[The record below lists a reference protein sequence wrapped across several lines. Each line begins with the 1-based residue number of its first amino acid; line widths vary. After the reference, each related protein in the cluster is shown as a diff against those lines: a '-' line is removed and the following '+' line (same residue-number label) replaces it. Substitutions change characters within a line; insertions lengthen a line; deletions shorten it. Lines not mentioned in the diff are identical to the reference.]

1 MIISQ
6 SELFQKISAAVLH
19 LKSKAADNMETAGTI
34 AMLENTLN
42 LLSATSI
49 QLNIDEFPTDEAD
62 CLALI
67 NNAENGLDESDLEE
81 LKYLAQSLRWALDVV
96 S

>member
-1 MIISQ
+1 
-6 SELFQKISAAVLH
+6 L
-19 LKSKAADNMETAGTI
+19 
-34 AMLENTLN
+34 TLVR
-42 LLSATSI
+42 
-49 QLNIDEFPTDEAD
+49 QGEFPTDEAD

-67 NNAENGLDESDLEE
+67 NNAENSLSESDLEE